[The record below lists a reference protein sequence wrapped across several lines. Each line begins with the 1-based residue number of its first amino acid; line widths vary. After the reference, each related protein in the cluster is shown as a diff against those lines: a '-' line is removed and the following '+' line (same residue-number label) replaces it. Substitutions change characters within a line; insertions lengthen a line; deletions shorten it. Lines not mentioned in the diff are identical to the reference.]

1 MILTAKARTAD
12 GGGNNLDR
20 TAAEIGTDD
29 VGAVALRRTRAD
41 AAATAEK
48 AAAGAGLVRFMAP
61 TLLGETEESDFYSN
75 IFSFFLRTQRLD
87 DGIDTL
93 SR

>member
-12 GGGNNLDR
+12 GGGNNLAR

-61 TLLGETEESDFYSN
+61 TLLGETKESDFSL
-75 IFSFFLRTQRLD
+75 IFFLFFCGHNDWTT
-87 DGIDTL
+87 GIDT
-93 SR
+93 R

>member
-1 MILTAKARTAD
+1 MTAKARTAD

-61 TLLGETEESDFYSN
+61 TLLGETKESDFYSRS
-75 IFSFFLRTQRLD
+75 IFFFCGHNDWTTRD
-87 DGIDTL
+87 
-93 SR
+93 

>member
-1 MILTAKARTAD
+1 MDGAQRTAD

-61 TLLGETEESDFYSN
+61 TLLGETKESDFYSN
-75 IFSFFLRTQRLD
+75 IFIFFCGHNDWTT
-87 DGIDTL
+87 GIDT
-93 SR
+93 R